1 MTIEQVES
9 KTTCLSKMSN
19 IFCSNGKKI
28 IKGGEGMGYIL
39 PITPYQSIQYAQR
52 SQLKTYTLRTVQS
65 VQPIVSLQNKRS
77 STLPLSSMN
86 NYTHYRSRQDP
97 QVIEQDI
104 PKGTYINEKV

>member
-1 MTIEQVES
+1 
-9 KTTCLSKMSN
+9 
-19 IFCSNGKKI
+19 
-28 IKGGEGMGYIL
+28 MGYIL